1 MALNKFIQQDFFVPN
16 RAPKVRNATLAKL
29 YRLDTRAPTQYNSNQ
44 QQKSSNEVL
53 LWLLNNI

>member
-1 MALNKFIQQDFFVPN
+1 MALNNFIQQDFFVPN
-16 RAPKVRNATLAKL
+16 RAPKIRNTTLAKR

-53 LWLLNNI
+53 L